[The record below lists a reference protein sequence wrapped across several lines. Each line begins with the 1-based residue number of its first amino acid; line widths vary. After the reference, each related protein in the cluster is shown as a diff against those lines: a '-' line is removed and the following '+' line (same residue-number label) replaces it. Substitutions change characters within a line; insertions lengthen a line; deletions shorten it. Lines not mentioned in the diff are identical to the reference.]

1 MTLSILK
8 ALFRACQT
16 LQAGK
21 GGMNQETIVIKFVE
35 NIVRRVSHNSAT
47 KFA

>member
-16 LQAGK
+16 LQAGQ
-21 GGMNQETIVIKFVE
+21 GGMNQETIVIKFME
-35 NIVRRVSHNSAT
+35 NIVSRASHNGTT